1 MPSSHRRTFLG
12 TSIAIGLGSLTGLS
26 SVQAQD
32 AGSHPTPSESDD
44 EDTLDTWL
52 ATANDPRTNR
62 IHDLRYEE
70 PPTVYLGVAKTN
82 SFSPPAIK
90 VAPGTTVTW
99 EWVDN
104 DAEYNVAATDGTF
117 DSGQPASETGET
129 FEYTFQSE
137 GTYKYVS
144 EPQAEAGMKGVV
156 VVDSAPSSGYPTVD
170 EWLAG
175 TNEYDGT
182 ITDQTNTGLVEITT
196 GATGNGGH
204 FAFDPHA
211 VKISTGTTVRW
222 SWTGRGGAHNIA
234 FEDADLAGETI
245 HGESGVHFEETF
257 TETGVFR
264 YTCQP
269 HRAIGE
275 RGAII
280 VE

>member
-1 MPSSHRRTFLG
+1 MPSSNRRTFLG
-12 TSIAIGLGSLTGLS
+12 TSIAVGLGSLTEFS

-32 AGSHPTPSESDD
+32 THSTSTPNESDD
-44 EDTLDTWL
+44 EDALDSWL
-52 ATANDPRTNR
+52 ASANDPQTHQ
-62 IHDLRYEE
+62 IHDLRYED
-70 PPTVYLGVAKTN
+70 PPTVYLGVSNTK

-90 VAPGTTVTW
+90 VTPGTTVTW
-99 EWVDN
+99 EWIGN
-104 DAEYNVAATDGTF
+104 NAEYNVAATDGTF
-117 DSGQPASETGET
+117 DSGQPVSDAGET
-129 FEYTFQSE
+129 FEYTFESE

-144 EPQAEAGMKGVV
+144 EPHADAGMKGVV

-182 ITDQTNTGLVEITT
+182 ITDQTNEDLIEITT
-196 GATGNGGH
+196 GAKGNDGH

-211 VKISTGTTVRW
+211 LKVSAGTTVRW
-222 SWTGRGGAHNIA
+222 SWTGRGGAHNIT
-234 FEDADLAGETI
+234 FEDADLGSETI
-245 HGESGVHFEETF
+245 HAESGVHFEETF

-264 YTCQP
+264 YACQP
-269 HRAIGE
+269 HRAIGQ